1 MPTLGKPYVPK
12 VQASGLPQ
20 YLRPKQKFDAG
31 ILMKKAHWNAI
42 IPQKTTENS
51 FWAKCREHEL
61 ASEDIFAG
69 LTAKF
74 SSKEISEVR
83 NPSST
88 KKDVGLMIINM
99 KSAQNVLILL
109 RTLLKKT
116 PHEQLKQSIL
126 RCDMDILTSDL
137 TQQLIQCLPPPDQI
151 ERLKEMNNAGKKLTE
166 SEKFISTLGEI
177 EGLLPRLHSIIFR
190 FSIADMI
197 QSIKT
202 NASDAIAACE
212 EVRTSKKFAKI
223 LELVLLFGNY
233 MNSNSTYG
241 QAYGFEMS
249 FLTKMGDTK
258 DVNNKQ
264 TLLHY
269 LVETIEGKFP
279 DSLNFHEELQHT
291 KKAACISMENVR
303 EIMAEMTASFEN
315 LESSLATCKDSHSP
329 DDKFVEVM
337 ADFAVECKNQ
347 MNALMKTISK
357 MENSYKVVG
366 EYFTFDTL
374 KCSMEEFFSDV
385 KMFEESFRQ
394 AYEEI
399 KDARES
405 QKEEG
410 KALDFRKK
418 LLGHQQ
424 KLPLIQNKADQSEKY
439 LLGRCRDFKIKLNR
453 ISDSGTYAVFW
464 YSSFWIPFYE
474 ILNFLYEYFQKSK
487 RTRK

>member
-1 MPTLGKPYVPK
+1 
-12 VQASGLPQ
+12 
-20 YLRPKQKFDAG
+20 
-31 ILMKKAHWNAI
+31 
-42 IPQKTTENS
+42 
-51 FWAKCREHEL
+51 
-61 ASEDIFAG
+61 
-69 LTAKF
+69 
-74 SSKEISEVR
+74 
-83 NPSST
+83 
-88 KKDVGLMIINM
+88 
-99 KSAQNVLILL
+99 
-109 RTLLKKT
+109 
-116 PHEQLKQSIL
+116 
-126 RCDMDILTSDL
+126 
-137 TQQLIQCLPPPDQI
+137 
-151 ERLKEMNNAGKKLTE
+151 
-166 SEKFISTLGEI
+166 
-177 EGLLPRLHSIIFR
+177 
-190 FSIADMI
+190 
-197 QSIKT
+197 
-202 NASDAIAACE
+202 
-212 EVRTSKKFAKI
+212 
-223 LELVLLFGNY
+223 
-233 MNSNSTYG
+233 
-241 QAYGFEMS
+241 
-249 FLTKMGDTK
+249 MGDTK

-474 ILNFLYEYFQKSK
+474 ILNFLYKYFQKSK